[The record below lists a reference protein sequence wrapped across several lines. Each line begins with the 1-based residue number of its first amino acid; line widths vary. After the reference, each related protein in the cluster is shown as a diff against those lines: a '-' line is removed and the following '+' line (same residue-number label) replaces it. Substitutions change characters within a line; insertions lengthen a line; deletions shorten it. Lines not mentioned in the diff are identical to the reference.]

1 MGIFTY
7 IGDKCENYGAS
18 EHWNVFE
25 ITFKRNY
32 SGTTEYMNNPPPSI
46 QRSCYG
52 PANQAFLKVRQGF
65 DNVDQAFLKARQAFD
80 NVDEDFNGA
89 S

>member
-1 MGIFTY
+1 MKTTVLVNTEMFL
-7 IGDKCENYGAS
+7 KS
-18 EHWNVFE
+18 LSKE
-25 ITFKRNY
+25 IIRAQQNIWIT
-32 SGTTEYMNNPPPSI
+32 PPPSI